1 MNYLLV
7 AIMEYNFSVIYKF
20 GWSHLVANA
29 FSQLLNSIENL
40 GVLNQTIDII
50 FLLYNQSSC
59 KRSIITY
66 ILDDNLAHFITE
78 QK

>member
-1 MNYLLV
+1 MNCLLV
-7 AIMEYNFSVIYKF
+7 TIMEYKFSIIFKF
-20 GWSHLVANA
+20 KWSHLVANA
-29 FSQLLNSIENL
+29 SSQLLNSIENL
-40 GVLNQTIDII
+40 GVLNQKIDIM
-50 FLLYNQSSC
+50 FLLYDQSSC